1 MQEEVNQKVI
11 SLSIQGVKITA
22 SVLKAALRKFLEMDK
37 WQPQETES
45 NAGENGR
52 KDRTGSGERK
62 GTSPKKD

>member
-22 SVLKAALRKFLEMDK
+22 DPGTFHLNSGAQLIAKSSPSEVPGNG
-37 WQPQETES
+37 QPQETES

-52 KDRTGSGERK
+52 KDRTG
-62 GTSPKKD
+62 